1 MGLTQYVAPVLQFVV
16 GVVVLGEHMSAAR
29 WVGFAIVWVASIVL
43 TVDMVR
49 AGRRSRRPL
58 AVAPTA

>member
-1 MGLTQYVAPVLQFVV
+1 MLQFVV
-16 GVVVLGEHMSAAR
+16 GVVVLGEHMSTAR

-49 AGRRSRRPL
+49 TVRRSRRAL
-58 AVAPTA
+58 EVAPVV

>member
-1 MGLTQYVAPVLQFVV
+1 VLQFVV
-16 GVVVLGEHMSAAR
+16 GVVVLGEHMSLTR

-49 AGRRSRRPL
+49 TGRRSRRPA
-58 AVAPTA
+58 AVAPAV